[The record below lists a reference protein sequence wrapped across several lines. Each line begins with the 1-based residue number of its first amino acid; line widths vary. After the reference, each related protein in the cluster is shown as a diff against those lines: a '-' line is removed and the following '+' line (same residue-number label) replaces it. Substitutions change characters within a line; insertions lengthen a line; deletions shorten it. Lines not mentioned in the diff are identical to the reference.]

1 MVAVMTPV
9 SRGTTTV
16 IAEMSSSYTGVMWNA
31 ATETDIAEVAAAIG
45 DPSRTKVLRALADG
59 GVLPASAL
67 AAEAGVSVSTISGH
81 LTRLREAKLL
91 TVEHDGRHRY
101 YRLASTDVARAL
113 EELARIARPLPV
125 RSLRD
130 GVRTQ
135 ALLRARLCYDH
146 LAGRLGV
153 ALLAA
158 LVDGGVLAN
167 TAGSYRITPTGLD
180 KLGAF
185 GIDAEEFSRRRPAI
199 RYCVDWGENRH
210 HLAGALGAAVV
221 NRLFALEWLRRGRAR
236 RVVQLTET
244 GRTGLHKTFGVPF
257 GWDDPPA
264 AATQQAH

>member
-1 MVAVMTPV
+1 
-9 SRGTTTV
+9 
-16 IAEMSSSYTGVMWNA
+16 MSPSYTGGMWST

-45 DPSRTKVLRALADG
+45 DPSRTRVLRALADG

-130 GVRTQ
+130 GVRAQ

-153 ALLAA
+153 ALLAS
-158 LVDGGVLAN
+158 
-167 TAGSYRITPTGLD
+167 TAGSYRITPAGHDRLES
-180 KLGAF
+180 F
-185 GIDAEEFSRRRPAI
+185 GIDVDGFSRRRPAI
-199 RYCVDWGENRH
+199 RYCIDWGENRH
-210 HLAGALGAAVV
+210 HLAGALGAAIAD
-221 NRLFALEWLRRGRAR
+221 RLFTLEWLRRGRAR
-236 RVVQLTET
+236 RVVQLTEA
-244 GRTGLHKTFGVPF
+244 GRTGLHETFGVPLD
-257 GWDDPPA
+257 WEDPPA
-264 AATQQAH
+264 AAARQAR

>member
-1 MVAVMTPV
+1 MTPL
-9 SRGTTTV
+9 SRRITTV
-16 IAEMSSSYTGVMWNA
+16 NAEMSSSYTGDMWNA

-113 EELARIARPLPV
+113 EELARIAQPLPI
-125 RSLRD
+125 RSLRE

-153 ALLAA
+153 ALLTA
-158 LVDGGVLAN
+158 LVDGDVLVN
-167 TAGSYRITPTGLD
+167 TAGSYRITPTGLV
-180 KLGAF
+180 KLEAF
-185 GIDAEEFSRRRPAI
+185 GIDVEEFSRRRPAI

-210 HLAGALGAAVV
+210 HLAGALGAAISD
-221 NRLFALEWLRRGRAR
+221 RLFALEWLRRGRAR
-236 RVVQLTET
+236 RVVQLTEA
-244 GRTGLHKTFGVPF
+244 GRTGLHDTFGVPSD
-257 GWDDPPA
+257 WETPPTA
-264 AATQQAH
+264 PARRDH